1 MRARMSGGVGAGRA
15 NRPAYPIVNQAHLPQ
30 PTDRRFDALDRDPQ
44 QAGEIRPERRS
55 AGDQRPIDPLG
66 RRVDIDPDE

>member
-1 MRARMSGGVGAGRA
+1 MVRRLIPSRAATAASVGH
-15 NRPAYPIVNQAHLPQ
+15 VNQAHLPQ
-30 PTDRRFDALDRDPQ
+30 RTDRCFDVLDRDPQ